1 MTKEQALQYAKYAAK
16 KALDELEKQRSVHF
30 ELTDDIPSVFES
42 KIGGVPYFPSGAE
55 IPVDSNGNPLRFL
68 MQIKCSDIQGLD
80 CFPKQG
86 MIQFWICADDCWGMC
101 DKRGFRVI
109 YYDAISDSTTTP
121 QISAFTD
128 MEKEFFPLKGEYGVA
143 FLPTI
148 EDAPKNS
155 TEYEETFCKY
165 FNEISGEAIK
175 GYHYDFKI
183 QIKFT
188 F

>member
-143 FLPTI
+143 
-148 EDAPKNS
+148 
-155 TEYEETFCKY
+155 
-165 FNEISGEAIK
+165 ISS
-175 GYHYDFKI
+175 HDRRC
-183 QIKFT
+183 T
-188 F
+188 